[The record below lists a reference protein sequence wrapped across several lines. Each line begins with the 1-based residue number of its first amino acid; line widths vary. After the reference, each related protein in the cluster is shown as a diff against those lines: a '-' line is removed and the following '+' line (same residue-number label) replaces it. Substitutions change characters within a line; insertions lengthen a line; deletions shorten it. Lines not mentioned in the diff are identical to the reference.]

1 MHAFYRACARR
12 RQPAGRVPCG
22 WRARPGARRDLER
35 RMASVA
41 QGPLAVRYG
50 GVVLDCDGLLYLR
63 DQVIAS
69 APPALRGI
77 RSLGVRVA
85 FVTNH
90 SAVPPADVA
99 RRLGRLG
106 VQADPA
112 EVSTSAQAVVGLLGG
127 RERLDG
133 VRVLVLGGEGLREA
147 LARAGAALLGPQDDW
162 RSARIVA
169 VGLDTGLTYDRVRR
183 AA

>member
-1 MHAFYRACARR
+1 MLSTVPARGGANPRGVYRAA
-12 RQPAGRVPCG
+12 
-22 WRARPGARRDLER
+22 GARGPVRAGNLER

-41 QGPLAVRYG
+41 QGPLAGRYG
-50 GVVLDCDGLLYLR
+50 GVVLDCDGVLYLR

-85 FVTNH
+85 FVTNN

-99 RRLGRLG
+99 RRLERLG

-127 RERLDG
+127 RER
-133 VRVLVLGGEGLREA
+133 VARGGG
-147 LARAGAALLGPQDDW
+147 AGAG
-162 RSARIVA
+162 
-169 VGLDTGLTYDRVRR
+169 
-183 AA
+183 